1 MGQMRVKRRREREK
15 AEREKTRFLPPGTP
29 DSGSVVGVSID
40 VTPDTRTL
48 DLTHGNF
55 TLLPDRLHKFS

>member
-1 MGQMRVKRRREREK
+1 
-15 AEREKTRFLPPGTP
+15 
-29 DSGSVVGVSID
+29 VVGVSID

-55 TLLPDRLHKFS
+55 TLLPDRLHTFS